1 MNANRDHADK
11 SWLATHRDEWV
22 TLAYCAGIV
31 LVLAAIEWL
40 AR

>member
-1 MNANRDHADK
+1 MSTGRDWACKD
-11 SWLATHRDEWV
+11 WLRPHRDEWV

>member
-1 MNANRDHADK
+1 MVARDWSDK

-22 TLAYCAGIV
+22 TLAYCAAFA
-31 LVLAAIEWL
+31 LVLAAIEWA